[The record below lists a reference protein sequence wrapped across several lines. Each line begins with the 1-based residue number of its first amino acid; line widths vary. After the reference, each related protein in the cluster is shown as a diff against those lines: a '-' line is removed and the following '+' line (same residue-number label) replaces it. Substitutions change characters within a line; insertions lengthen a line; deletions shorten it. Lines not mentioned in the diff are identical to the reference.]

1 MHYDINT
8 ETTGQIRTGGGM
20 SMAGDM
26 AFSNL
31 WSITPPEN
39 NIDTDMQLAFTFTFF
54 SLSGCVVEHTA
65 ASGLLAISAASPRI
79 FSKQPST
86 YDVTTIILISL
97 FIGLKF

>member
-39 NIDTDMQLAFTFTFF
+39 LKCKASFIIIYI
-54 SLSGCVVEHTA
+54 SGCVVEHTA
-65 ASGLLAISAASPRI
+65 ASGLLAAISAASPRI
-79 FSKQPST
+79 FSKHVP
-86 YDVTTIILISL
+86 VAPEILT
-97 FIGLKF
+97 